1 MQHEI
6 LFAGIDIDDHLTEI
20 NITSPTCAV
29 EIFDQ
34 SGQNQMAAQLN
45 HYE

>member
-6 LFAGIDIDDHLTEI
+6 LFAGIDIIDDHLTEI
-20 NITSPTCAV
+20 NITSPSCAV

-34 SGQNQMAAQLN
+34 SGQNPIAALI
-45 HYE
+45 ESL